1 MSNNPLMPGR
11 VVIVCDATKYRNKR
25 ELELTV
31 DNIRLRRDILHGGDT
46 LTLLGIL
53 HRLPHPMGHQMQA
66 SPVSFWGTNMSA
78 MKDQVSKKVDKYV
91 NMLLQSAEEC
101 KNERVDIE
109 VMITAGTPIK
119 KVVLQEVT
127 ACNAT
132 WVVLD
137 WHLRRDLRF
146 YLQQISSKVALI
158 HDNLSVEVLR
168 PYATTDTDNVEHIV
182 VYSISKPVPLSAV
195 QDNENNER
203 SWEHRF
209 SSNDLRTTSKQEKSA
224 CGFVWCVQPFGEFD
238 WK

>member
-78 MKDQVSKKVDKYV
+78 MKDQVSQKVDKYV

-119 KVVLQEVT
+119 KVVLQQ
-127 ACNAT
+127 A
-132 WVVLD
+132 
-137 WHLRRDLRF
+137 DLRF

-168 PYATTDTDNVEHIV
+168 PYATTDMDNVEHIV

-209 SSNDLRTTSKQEKSA
+209 SSDDLRTTSKQQKSVLELLLPLSRTLIIFLA
-224 CGFVWCVQPFGEFD
+224 SFSEHVQ
-238 WK
+238 KAS